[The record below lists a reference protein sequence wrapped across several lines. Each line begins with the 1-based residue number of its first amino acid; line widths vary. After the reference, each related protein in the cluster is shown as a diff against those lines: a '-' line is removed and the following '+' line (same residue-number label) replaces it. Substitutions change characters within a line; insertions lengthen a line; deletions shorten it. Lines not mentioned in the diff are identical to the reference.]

1 MKHLKMF
8 KQAMKPFQGKFF
20 IIVVSLFLFARTCTP
35 VPSFA
40 ASAPA
45 TPQEGQI
52 GQHLTSCVENPAP
65 CLNIPRLVAAW
76 RQAMGMV
83 SSTATNWVSIFDQL
97 IAASP
102 MPKPNAATKATP
114 FYNAP
119 DSAVEVV
126 PTKP

>member
-1 MKHLKMF
+1 MKHIKIF
-8 KQAMKPFQGKFF
+8 SVFF
-20 IIVVSLFLFARTCTP
+20 SVFLFVAACAP
-35 VPSFA
+35 AFA

-45 TPQEGQI
+45 TPQEAQI
-52 GQHLTSCVENPAP
+52 GNNLTNCVVNPAP
-65 CLNIPRLVAAW
+65 CLNIPRLVNAW
-76 RQAMGMV
+76 REAMSKV
-83 SSTATNWVSIFDQL
+83 STTAANWVAIFNQL

-102 MPKPNAATKATP
+102 MPTPNATTKATP

>member
-1 MKHLKMF
+1 MKHFIK
-8 KQAMKPFQGKFF
+8 KFREKF
-20 IIVVSLFLFARTCTP
+20 VVVSVAVFLVARACTP
-35 VPSFA
+35 TPSFA

-45 TPQEGQI
+45 TPQEGAI
-52 GQHLTSCVENPAP
+52 GQHMTSCVENPAP

-76 RQAMGMV
+76 REAMGMV
-83 SSTATNWVSIFDQL
+83 STTATNWVSIFDQL